1 MSSSDARRKTVK
13 TLVGHVALVGA
24 LALGGCAAEAPPPV
38 EPPDTRAADEA
49 AIRAALDE
57 WVAAAEAKDA
67 ERFASFYTEDG
78 ILMLEQAPDAVGM
91 AALKEDT
98 AGMMG
103 DPHFSLSFAPDEVV
117 VARSGDLA
125 YDVGSYT
132 LTVSDPAGD
141 PMTIKGRYV
150 DVWKKDASGQWKV
163 VVDAPVSDPPEE

>member
-1 MSSSDARRKTVK
+1 
-13 TLVGHVALVGA
+13 
-24 LALGGCAAEAPPPV
+24 
-38 EPPDTRAADEA
+38 
-49 AIRAALDE
+49 
-57 WVAAAEAKDA
+57 
-67 ERFASFYTEDG
+67 
-78 ILMLEQAPDAVGM
+78 
-91 AALKEDT
+91 
-98 AGMMG
+98 MMG